1 MTTFIDPLPPVLAPA
16 LSLPLAGSVIP
27 VFERLGMIVRA
38 LHDTLCELGADGVLE
53 HAASEF
59 PSARERLLHI
69 ANLTENAANIV
80 LLKVEENIPVQE
92 QLRRGAAMLEQS
104 WSSAANDADGAANG
118 DSQAE
123 LVACTREFLAQVQSG
138 CGSTRLA
145 LSDIM
150 MAQDF
155 QDLTGQLIKKVVTL
169 MERTENDLL
178 NLLIDAAPPG
188 TVVQVQHVEV
198 TAGPGAPRSVA
209 LDQSSIDDLLADL
222 GF

>member
-1 MTTFIDPLPPVLAPA
+1 MTTFSDPVAATLQLPAE
-16 LSLPLAGSVIP
+16 GSVIP

-38 LHDTLCELGADGVLE
+38 LHDTLAELGADGVLE
-53 HAASEF
+53 NAATEF

-92 QLRRGAAMLEQS
+92 QLRRDAATLEQS
-104 WSSAANDADGAANG
+104 WGDAANDAGSVADPSN
-118 DSQAE
+118 QAE
-123 LVACTREFLAQVQSG
+123 LVASTRQFLTQVQSG
-138 CGSTRLA
+138 CGGTRAA

-178 NLLIDAAPPG
+178 KLLVDAAPPG
-188 TVVQVQHVEV
+188 SVVQVPRSEAM
-198 TAGPGAPRSVA
+198 AGPGVPGGTA
-209 LDQSSIDDLLADL
+209 LDQSSVDDLLADL

>member
-1 MTTFIDPLPPVLAPA
+1 MTTFIEPLPAALVLPETG
-16 LSLPLAGSVIP
+16 SPLP

-53 HAASEF
+53 NAATEF

-92 QLRRGAAMLEQS
+92 QLVRGATTLEQS
-104 WSSAANDADGAANG
+104 WSEAANDGSSANQ
-118 DSQAE
+118 DE
-123 LVACTREFLAQVQSG
+123 LVASTRAFLAQVQTG
-138 CGSTRLA
+138 CGDTRTA

-178 NLLIDAAPPG
+178 KLLIDAAPPG
-188 TVVQVQHVEV
+188 TVVQVQRVEV
-198 TAGPGAPRSVA
+198 TAGPGAPGSSA
-209 LDQSSIDDLLADL
+209 LDQASVDDLLADL

>member
-1 MTTFIDPLPPVLAPA
+1 MTTFIDPPPAALQLPA
-16 LSLPLAGSVIP
+16 AGSGIP

-38 LHDTLCELGADGVLE
+38 LHDTLAELGADGVLE
-53 HAASEF
+53 SAATEF
-59 PSARERLLHI
+59 PSARERLVHI

-92 QLRRGAAMLEQS
+92 QLRRDAATLEQS
-104 WSSAANDADGAANG
+104 WVEAANDAVNDT
-118 DSQAE
+118 DPVTHAE
-123 LVACTREFLAQVQSG
+123 LVATTRQFLAQVQSG
-138 CGSTRLA
+138 CGGTRAA

-178 NLLIDAAPPG
+178 KLLIDAAPPG
-188 TVVQVQHVEV
+188 TVVQVQRVEE
-198 TAGPGAPRSVA
+198 TAGPGAPGSTA
-209 LDQSSIDDLLADL
+209 LDQSSVDDLLADL